1 MQSKNGRTKYWGEKD
16 CKRDPEDDISGLG
29 SFTNQG
35 GTAGHE
41 PNQVFDPDS
50 SWRDP
55 LGERNSIGGQTTP
68 GGILSRLKNLHK
80 AYVSYVDADRQIL
93 EARLNENKLHRQNI
107 VAEIEQLETLLLKA
121 LGETQE
127 YQE

>member
-1 MQSKNGRTKYWGEKD
+1 M
-16 CKRDPEDDISGLG
+16 
-29 SFTNQG
+29 
-35 GTAGHE
+35 
-41 PNQVFDPDS
+41 
-50 SWRDP
+50 
-55 LGERNSIGGQTTP
+55 
-68 GGILSRLKNLHK
+68 
-80 AYVSYVDADRQIL
+80 DADRQIL